1 MPSFFSYRRILQVL
15 RNEVQE
21 FDYVL
26 SKLHKWNYSD
36 YDVYIFVPLLLVF
49 FVIFQAENGRI
60 NLNDDF
66 LFLFLMYFVFSIF
79 VAIVEWIRNSL
90 FHKNEDIT
98 KSLQQL
104 VDSINISNT
113 IIVVIIIDFIFTY
126 TAASLFLH
134 NNVIESLFQIF
145 LLFIVGMLIMAYFL
159 FLNAIIVRSIE
170 QKYLIIQKKKHELP
184 EMYVKI
190 KMKNFVGQI
199 IGSLDSI
206 NFNLIIV
213 EESDGFRLSLEYN
226 KIESI
231 SAKLKVNQ

>member
-1 MPSFFSYRRILQVL
+1 
-15 RNEVQE
+15 
-21 FDYVL
+21 
-26 SKLHKWNYSD
+26 
-36 YDVYIFVPLLLVF
+36 
-49 FVIFQAENGRI
+49 
-60 NLNDDF
+60 
-66 LFLFLMYFVFSIF
+66 
-79 VAIVEWIRNSL
+79 
-90 FHKNEDIT
+90 
-98 KSLQQL
+98 
-104 VDSINISNT
+104 
-113 IIVVIIIDFIFTY
+113 
-126 TAASLFLH
+126 
-134 NNVIESLFQIF
+134 
-145 LLFIVGMLIMAYFL
+145 MLIMAYFL

-199 IGSLDSI
+199 IGRLDSV